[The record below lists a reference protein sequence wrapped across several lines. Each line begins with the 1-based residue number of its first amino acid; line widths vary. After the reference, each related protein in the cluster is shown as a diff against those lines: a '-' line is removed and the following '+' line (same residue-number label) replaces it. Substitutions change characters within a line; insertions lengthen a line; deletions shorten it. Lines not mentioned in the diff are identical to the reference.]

1 LPREPAPPA
10 GQDRARPVP
19 VLEAEI
25 RRLQARL
32 AELEREKTDVEA
44 FAAVAA
50 HELLA
55 PLVMTEAYAATVS
68 ERLDEER
75 HADSRRDL
83 ETLGRGAARMRLLV
97 EALLHDARSSGRRVR
112 RRPIDLNL
120 VLRECLT
127 LLAPQIRARRADVC
141 VADLPV
147 IRGEET
153 MISAV
158 FTNLLSNALS
168 YSPRRGQIAVS
179 ATRDNGSW
187 RVSVQSQG
195 PPIPVEERQHIFEP
209 YHRDRGPGPALAI
222 CRHMVERHGGQV
234 DVSASNDTGNHFY
247 LTLPA

>member
-1 LPREPAPPA
+1 MEHGPQT
-10 GQDRARPVP
+10 GHDRVRTVP

-25 RRLQARL
+25 RRLQARVR
-32 AELEREKTDVEA
+32 ELELEKTEVEA

-55 PLVMTEAYAATVS
+55 SLVMTEAYAATVC
-68 ERLDEER
+68 ERLDGER

-127 LLAPQIRARRADVC
+127 LLAPQIRARRADVYF
-141 VADLPV
+141 AKLPV

-158 FTNLLSNALS
+158 FINLLSNALR
-168 YSPRRGQIAVS
+168 YSPRRGQIAVG
-179 ATRDNGSW
+179 ATRDNGCW
-187 RVSVQSQG
+187 RLSVQSQG
-195 PPIPVEERQHIFEP
+195 PPIPVEERQHVCEP
-209 YHRDRGPGPALAI
+209 YHRDRGAGLALAI
-222 CRHMVERHGGQV
+222 CRHMVERHGGQI
-234 DVSASNDTGNHFY
+234 DVSANNDTGNHFY

>member
-1 LPREPAPPA
+1 MQHGPQAE
-10 GQDRARPVP
+10 GHDRVRTVP
-19 VLEAEI
+19 VLEAEV

-32 AELEREKTDVEA
+32 AELEREKADVEA

-55 PLVMTEAYAATVS
+55 PLVMTEAYAATVC
-68 ERLDEER
+68 ERLDGER
-75 HADSRRDL
+75 HAESLRDL
-83 ETLGRGAARMRLLV
+83 EMLGRGAARMRMLV
-97 EALLHDARSSGRRVR
+97 EALLHDARSSGRRLR

-120 VLRECLT
+120 VLRECLA
-127 LLAPQIRARRADVC
+127 LLAPQIRARGADVH

-158 FTNLLSNALS
+158 FTNLLSTALRC
-168 YSPRRGQIAVS
+168 SPRHGQIAGG

-187 RVSVQSQG
+187 RLSVESQG
-195 PPIPVEERQHIFEP
+195 PPTPVEERQHSFEP
-209 YHRDRGPGPALAI
+209 YHRDRGAGPALAI
-222 CRHMVERHGGQV
+222 CRHMVERHGGQI
-234 DVSASNDTGNHFY
+234 DVSPSNDTGNHFY

>member
-1 LPREPAPPA
+1 LPPEPAPPA
-10 GQDRARPVP
+10 GQDRARRAP

-25 RRLQARL
+25 RRLRARVT
-32 AELEREKTDVEA
+32 ELEREKTDVEA

-55 PLVMTEAYAATVS
+55 PLMMTEAYAAMVC
-68 ERLDEER
+68 ERLDDEP

-97 EALLHDARSSGRRVR
+97 EALLHDARSSGRRLR

-127 LLAPQIRARRADVC
+127 LLAPQIRARGADVC

-147 IRGEET
+147 IRAEET
-153 MISAV
+153 MISVAL
-158 FTNLLSNALS
+158 TNLLSNALR
-168 YSPRRGQIAVS
+168 YSPRRGQIAIG

-187 RVSVQSQG
+187 RLSVESQG
-195 PPIPVEERQHIFEP
+195 PPIAVEERQHILEP
-209 YHRDRGPGPALAI
+209 YHRGRGAGAGSAI
-222 CRHMVERHGGQV
+222 CRHMVERHGGQIG
-234 DVSASNDTGNHFY
+234 VSSSNDNRNHFY

>member
-1 LPREPAPPA
+1 MEHEPQ
-10 GQDRARPVP
+10 GEHDRVRTVS

-25 RRLQARL
+25 RRLQARVR
-32 AELEREKTDVEA
+32 ELEREKTDVEA
-44 FAAVAA
+44 SAAAAA

-75 HADSRRDL
+75 HADSLRDL

-97 EALLHDARSSGRRVR
+97 EALLHDARSSGRRLQ

-127 LLAPQIRARRADVC
+127 LLAPQIRARRAEVC

-158 FTNLLSNALS
+158 FINLLSNALR
-168 YSPRRGQIAVS
+168 YSPRRGQIAVG

-187 RVSVQSQG
+187 RLSVESQG
-195 PPIPVEERQHIFEP
+195 PPLPVEERQHICEP
-209 YHRDRGPGPALAI
+209 YHRDRDAGPALAI
-222 CRHMVERHGGQV
+222 CRHIVERHGGEI
-234 DVSASNDTGNHFY
+234 DVSASNDFY
-247 LTLPA
+247 VTLPA